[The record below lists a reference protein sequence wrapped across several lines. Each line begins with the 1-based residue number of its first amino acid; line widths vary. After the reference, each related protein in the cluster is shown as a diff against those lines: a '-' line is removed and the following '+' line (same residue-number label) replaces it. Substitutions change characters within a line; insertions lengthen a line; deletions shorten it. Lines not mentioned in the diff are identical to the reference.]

1 MYYMYHINSQD
12 NFWDSTGLG
21 LCYLTPLSTI
31 FQLYRGGHVF
41 LVEETGGPAENH
53 RPVASQWQTLSHNV
67 VLSTPHLRGIQTH
80 NVSGDTD
87 RHWLHIQLYRFTITL
102 TINLYKTNLTIPVCS
117 TVVNKN
123 ICSISSFT
131 NFLLGNDRTIT
142 GVYNILV
149 NKG

>member
-1 MYYMYHINSQD
+1 MLFNATFNNISVTS
-12 NFWDSTGLG
+12 W
-21 LCYLTPLSTI
+21 
-31 FQLYRGGHVF
+31 R
-41 LVEETGGPAENH
+41 LVLLVGETGGPGENH

-67 VLSTPHLRGIQTH
+67 VLSTPRLRGIQTH
-80 NVSGDTD
+80 NVSGD

-102 TINLYKTNLTIPVCS
+102 TINLYKTNLTIPVYS